1 MEQYPTIS
9 GGADVKELAKS
20 ASIIQRMRQDDIGDF
35 DNLVNRFM
43 RGRLV
48 GKIPT
53 ASNDVDDTDRLG
65 DFSFA
70 LDAAFVYFFVDNA
83 GTPEWR
89 RITMA
94 SF

>member
-1 MEQYPTIS
+1 METYPAIPIDATLE
-9 GGADVKELAKS
+9 DLTKS
-20 ASIIQRMRQDDIGDF
+20 AAYIQRLREEDVTDF
-35 DNLVNRFM
+35 NNLPQTYM
-43 RGRLV
+43 LGRKV

-53 ASNDVDDTDRLG
+53 ASNDVDATDRLG

-70 LDAAFVYFFVDNA
+70 LNAAYMYFFVDNA

-89 RITMA
+89 RVTLG